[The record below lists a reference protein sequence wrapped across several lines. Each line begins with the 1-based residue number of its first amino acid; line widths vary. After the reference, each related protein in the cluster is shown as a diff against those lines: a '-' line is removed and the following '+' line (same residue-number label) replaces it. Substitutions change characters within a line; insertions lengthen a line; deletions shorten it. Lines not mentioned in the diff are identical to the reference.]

1 MSGVKS
7 CRLWKGVVISMTI
20 RELVNK
26 NVYKC
31 INVGDE
37 LDIEIEK
44 PFCCDLLSIAM
55 GRAPKN
61 SAWITVMGNVNTLAV
76 ASLAD
81 VSCIILAE
89 GANLD
94 EGAIQKAKE
103 QMITVFASDQPIFDI
118 SLQIHG
124 WIHDTTC
131 L

>member
-1 MSGVKS
+1 
-7 CRLWKGVVISMTI
+7 MTI
-20 RELVNK
+20 RELLDK
-26 NVYKC
+26 NIYKC
-31 INVGDE
+31 INVGDD
-37 LDIEIEK
+37 LDREIEK

-81 VSCIILAE
+81 VACIILAE

-94 EGAIQKAKE
+94 EGAIKKAKE
-103 QMITVFASDQPIFDI
+103 HNITVFASTEPIFEI

-124 WIHDTTC
+124 GILDTPG

>member
-1 MSGVKS
+1 
-7 CRLWKGVVISMTI
+7 MTI
-20 RELVNK
+20 GELVNK

-31 INVGDE
+31 IHIGEE
-37 LDIEIEK
+37 LDKEIEK

-81 VSCIILAE
+81 VACIILAE
-89 GANLD
+89 GVNLD
-94 EGAIQKAKE
+94 EVAVKKAKE
-103 QMITVFASDQPIFDI
+103 QNITVFASDEPIFEI
-118 SLQIHG
+118 ALQIYG
-124 WIHDTTC
+124 WIHNTPG

>member
-1 MSGVKS
+1 
-7 CRLWKGVVISMTI
+7 MTI

-26 NVYKC
+26 NSYKC
-31 INVGDE
+31 INVGEE
-37 LDIEIEK
+37 LDRIIEK

-55 GRAPKN
+55 GRAPRN

-81 VSCIILAE
+81 VACIILAE
-89 GANLD
+89 GAILD
-94 EGAIQKAKE
+94 EGAIKKAKD
-103 QMITVFASDQPIFDI
+103 QNITVFASDLPIFDI

-124 WIHDTTC
+124 WIHDTPS

>member
-1 MSGVKS
+1 
-7 CRLWKGVVISMTI
+7 MTI
-20 RELVNK
+20 HDLITK
-26 NVYKC
+26 NIYKC

-37 LDIEIEK
+37 LERNIEK

-81 VSCIILAE
+81 VACIILAE

-94 EGAIQKAKE
+94 DGAIQKAKE
-103 QMITVFASDQPIFDI
+103 QNITVFASDLPIFDI

-124 WIHDTTC
+124 WLHDSTC